1 MPMTFPRSFALA
13 SCVAI
18 GVCGGLAAGAAAPA
32 TLPFESVR
40 PGMKGIGRTAFQGER
55 IEEFQ
60 VEIVG
65 VIPHIGP
72 EQDLILARCSGGPLA
87 TTGIMAGMSG
97 SPVFID
103 GKLIGA
109 VAYSWGFA
117 KEPLAGITPIG
128 EMLAVGSRP
137 DTTGAGRRRAGSRV
151 AWRDVLSSAE
161 RPADLAA
168 FFATRLDRLGA
179 RPVSGASPALPLAV
193 SGLGAAGIARIAPDL
208 QRAGFLPMQSSA
220 SGAGAAPASPFQ
232 PGSPVGVKLVRG
244 DVDMTATGTVTWV
257 DGDRLYAFG
266 HPLYGLGD
274 VDLPL
279 TAARVETLLPSL
291 ERSAKIAVPLA
302 EAGAFRQDRASAI
315 FGKIG
320 ATPSMIP
327 IRLQLTD
334 GAGTKRTYAFDVADD
349 PLLAPILLYVS
360 LQGVVEAVE
369 RTFGAATVRLQ
380 EGSVIKVDGSDDV
393 RLDNLFAGDGAAT
406 SACGLSAYLLYVLM
420 NNEWADAR
428 VRGVNLLFE
437 YDRTPRTA
445 LVRRVTLDR
454 YRVTAGSTV
463 TARIIVS
470 PYRGPDAV
478 LEREIAIPEE
488 TPAGPLTLQVG
499 SAAAINRT
507 DDVEGPIYP
516 RDLEQLV
523 TLINRLR
530 RNDRVYVLASRSDS
544 GAYLGGAR
552 LPNLPPSLTSILT
565 RPRSFGNFA
574 YVPERGIL
582 EEEIRTDTAV
592 EGFARVSVEVMA
604 K

>member
-1 MPMTFPRSFALA
+1 MMLPRRVALA
-13 SCVAI
+13 HGAVLALCV
-18 GVCGGLAAGAAAPA
+18 LATAHAAAPP
-32 TLPFESVR
+32 TLPFESVK
-40 PGMKGIGRTAFQGER
+40 PGMKGVGRTAFHGDK
-55 IEEFQ
+55 IEEFD

-65 VIPHIGP
+65 SIPNIGP
-72 EQDLILARCSGGPLA
+72 EQNLILARCSGGPLA
-87 TTGIMAGMSG
+87 STGIMAGMSG

-109 VAYSWGFA
+109 IAYSWGFS
-117 KEPLAGITPIG
+117 KEAIAGITPIG
-128 EMLAVGSRP
+128 EMLAVASRAE
-137 DTTGAGRRRAGSRV
+137 GAGGARRSASRV
-151 AWRDVLSSAE
+151 PWSDVAAAAG
-161 RPADLAA
+161 RPQDLDA
-168 FFATRLDRLGA
+168 FFAARLDRLGA

-193 SGLGAAGIARIAPDL
+193 AGLGTGGIARIAPAL
-208 QRAGFLPMQSSA
+208 TRAGFLPMQSSA
-220 SGAGAAPASPFQ
+220 PASAAGAAPAFQ

-279 TAARVETLLPSL
+279 TAARIETLLPSL
-291 ERSAKIAVPLA
+291 ERSAKIAVPLS

-315 FGKIG
+315 FGKLG
-320 ATPSMIP
+320 ASPAMIP

-334 GAGTKRTYAFDVADD
+334 GSGAKRTYAFDVADD

-369 RTFGAATVRLQ
+369 RNFGSATVRLQ
-380 EGSVIKVDGSDDV
+380 EGSVIKVDGSDDI

-428 VRGVNLLFE
+428 VKGVNLLLE
-437 YDRTPRTA
+437 YDRVPRTA
-445 LVRRVTLDR
+445 LVRRVMVDR

-463 TARIIVS
+463 TARIVVS
-470 PYRGPDAV
+470 PYRGPDEV
-478 LEREIAIPEE
+478 LEREIEIPAE

-516 RDLEQLV
+516 RDLGQLV

-552 LPNLPPSLTSILT
+552 LPNLPPSVTSVLT

-582 EEEIRTDTAV
+582 EEEIRTDTAI
-592 EGFARVSVEVMA
+592 EGFARVSLEVMA
-604 K
+604 P